1 MEENKTVFMPTQK
14 QIEYA
19 QEISRFLEVPL
30 PEEYTKEAYTDW
42 IGAYAKEYRDMKKWC
57 GK

>member
-30 PEEYTKEAYTDW
+30 PEEYTKEAYTD
-42 IGAYAKEYRDMKKWC
+42 
-57 GK
+57 